1 MDAGEKIDP
10 NSDNK
15 TITLTV
21 SQGYSA
27 EVPNVYGQDI
37 QKAKSILT
45 EAGFTVELS
54 VLEPPTSVEEI
65 KTMKINVVEEQSL
78 AAFTTVYKKGEKIVL
93 YYYDKKPEIPETPET
108 PAENENNNTTTPSTD
123 TPSSSQVTGTNQITG
138 QQ

>member
-1 MDAGEKIDP
+1 M
-10 NSDNK
+10 
-15 TITLTV
+15 
-21 SQGYSA
+21 
-27 EVPNVYGQDI
+27 
-37 QKAKSILT
+37 T